1 MRPASDVMRDLA
13 LSGLTVD
20 QLALV
25 MELSASLGG
34 EVRRD
39 PVAEKRR
46 AYDRERKRKSTG
58 IPPESTELVSPKE
71 YISNPHPVT
80 PSAKADTPLNDF
92 PTRVVEGWN
101 TETAGT
107 PLPKARPLTPDRRK
121 HLAAR
126 VKEHGED
133 AVFVAIRNMA
143 ASEFH
148 SGKSGKW
155 TEGNLGWL
163 LKSPENFTKMLE
175 RSAPPAA
182 KQPVPVEQ
190 TIQARQDQAR
200 IYRRMGRENEAD
212 ALDRETE
219 RIRKAAGI
227 GEILHRI
234 TPPNQASDHGSH

>member
-1 MRPASDVMRDLA
+1 MSIIATALKHLIAAGVSGDDLVHA
-13 LSGLTVD
+13 
-20 QLALV
+20 
-25 MELSASLGG
+25 
-34 EVRRD
+34 
-39 PVAEKRR
+39 VAEMEAAIPQKLDAVAERRR
-46 AYDRERKRKSTG
+46 AYDRARKRNSTG

-80 PSAKADTPLNDF
+80 PSAKADTPLDDF
-92 PTRVVEGWN
+92 PTQVVEAWN
-101 TETAGT
+101 TDTAGT
-107 PLPKARPLTPDRRK
+107 PLPKARALTPDRRK

-126 VKEHGED
+126 VKEHGGD

-182 KQPVPVEQ
+182 KQSVPVEQ

-234 TPPNQASDHGSH
+234 TPPNPTPQAEGR